1 MPKSIFSFFSGVG
14 LLDLGF
20 DEAGYDV
27 VFVNEFKEEFLN
39 AYRFA
44 RQNRTVDPI
53 YGYHRCSIDDFFTC
67 PYNAFLRHS
76 FYMERNAGNIV
87 GFIGGPPCPDFSV
100 AGKNKGRNGKNG
112 ILAQSYVNLI
122 SQFLPDF
129 FVFENVRGLVKT
141 ERHRVYFNE
150 LKHQLEAAGYF
161 ISDQVLNALSF
172 GVPQDRERVILV
184 GIHRDFYARNQQ
196 PVPAD
201 GLQFPWLQHA
211 VFNDVDA
218 IKDGAWRVT
227 DPFQENSNRYYPRQT
242 PNQYREL
249 CIETWFRRNHVDN
262 HPNANDVFRV
272 KQGLQKMQTI
282 REGDVSGK
290 SFKRL
295 HRWRYSPT
303 AAYGNNEV
311 HLHPY
316 RVRRLSVAETMAIQS
331 LPEWFVLPANMTL
344 SNKFKV
350 IGNGV
355 PVLMA
360 SAIAQTLS
368 ELLDG
373 IVVNRRGNMYEI

>member
-14 LLDLGF
+14 MLDLGF
-20 DEAGYDV
+20 EESGYNI
-27 VFVNEFKEEFLN
+27 VFVNEYKAEFLN

-44 RQNRTVDPI
+44 RRHNPVEPI
-53 YGYHRCSIDDFFTC
+53 YGYHRCSIDDFLFC
-67 PYNAFLRHS
+67 ANRAVLQHNIYL
-76 FYMERNAGNIV
+76 ERNAGNIV
-87 GFIGGPPCPDFSV
+87 GFIGGPPCPDFSI
-100 AGKNKGRNGKNG
+100 AGKNRGRDGENG

-122 SQFLPDF
+122 TQCLPDF
-129 FVFENVRGLVKT
+129 FIFENVRGLVKT

-150 LKHQLEAAGYF
+150 LKQQLQSAGYC
-161 ISDQVLNALSF
+161 ISDRILNALSF
-172 GVPQDRERVILV
+172 GVPQDRDRVILV
-184 GIHRDFYARNQQ
+184 GIHRDFYARNQH
-196 PVPAD
+196 PIPND

-211 VFNDVDA
+211 IFGDA
-218 IKDGAWRVT
+218 YLIKGDNWKTV
-227 DPFQENSNRYYPRQT
+227 DPFHENNNRYFPRQT
-242 PNQYREL
+242 PNHYREL
-249 CIETWFRRNHVDN
+249 CVETWFRRNHVDN
-262 HPNANDVFRV
+262 HPNANDVFLV
-272 KQGLQKMQTI
+272 KKGLHKMQTI
-282 REGDVSGK
+282 QEGDVSRK

-316 RVRRLSVAETMAIQS
+316 RIRRLSVAEAMAIQS
-331 LPEWFVLPANMTL
+331 LPDWFALPENMTL

-368 ELLDG
+368 ELLDD
-373 IVVNRRGNMYEI
+373 IVTN

>member
-20 DEAGYDV
+20 DTAGYDI
-27 VFVNEFKEEFLN
+27 VFVNEYKKEFLD

-44 RQNRTVDPI
+44 RQNRIADPI

-67 PYNAFLRHS
+67 SYTAFLQHS
-76 FYMERNAGNIV
+76 IHLERNVGNII
-87 GFIGGPPCPDFSV
+87 GFVGGPPCPDFSI
-100 AGKNKGRNGKNG
+100 AGKNRGRNGENG

-122 SQFLPDF
+122 TQFLPDF
-129 FVFENVRGLVKT
+129 FVFENVKGLVKT
-141 ERHRVYFNE
+141 ERHRVYFDE
-150 LKHQLEAAGYF
+150 LKQQLQAAGYY

-172 GVPQDRERVILV
+172 GVPQDRDRIILV
-184 GIHRDFYARNQQ
+184 GIHQDFYVRNHKAA
-196 PVPAD
+196 PVD

-211 VFNDVDA
+211 VFGNPEE
-218 IKDGAWRVT
+218 IKAEEWKTT
-227 DPFQENSNRYYPRQT
+227 DPFRENCNRYFPRKT
-242 PNQYREL
+242 PNRYREL
-249 CIETWFRRNHVDN
+249 CVETWFRRNHVDN

-272 KQGLQKMQTI
+272 KQGLHKMQTI
-282 REGDVSGK
+282 PEGDVSGK

-331 LPEWFVLPANMTL
+331 LPDWFALPANMTL

-360 SAIAQTLS
+360 TAIAQTLS
-368 ELLDG
+368 ELLDE
-373 IVVNRRGNMYEI
+373 IVAN

>member
-20 DEAGYDV
+20 NDAGYNI

-39 AYRFA
+39 AYQFA
-44 RQNRTVDPI
+44 RLNHDHNPV
-53 YGYHRCSIDDFFTC
+53 YGYHCCSIDDFLLQ
-67 PYNAFLRHS
+67 PNINNLQNHIQQ
-76 FYMERNAGNIV
+76 ERALGNIV

-100 AGKNKGRNGKNG
+100 AGKNRGRDGANG

-122 SQFLPDF
+122 TQCLPDF
-129 FVFENVRGLVKT
+129 FVFENVRGLVRT

-150 LKHQLEAAGYF
+150 LKQQLKTAGYYT
-161 ISDQVLNALSF
+161 SDQVLNALSF
-172 GVPQDRERVILV
+172 GVPQDRDRVILV
-184 GIHRDFYARNQQ
+184 GIHRNFFALNQH
-196 PVPAD
+196 PVPAVD
-201 GLQFPWLQHA
+201 LQFPWLQHA
-211 VFNDVDA
+211 IFGNA
-218 IKDGAWRVT
+218 EEIKAEEWKAA
-227 DPFQENSNRYYPRQT
+227 DPFRENCNRYFPRRI

-249 CIETWFRRNHVDN
+249 CVETWFRRNNVDN

-272 KQGLQKMQTI
+272 KQGLHKMQTI
-282 REGDVSGK
+282 PEGDVSGK

-316 RVRRLSVAETMAIQS
+316 RVRRLSVAEAMAIQS
-331 LPEWFVLPANMTL
+331 LPDWFALPANMTL

-360 SAIAQTLS
+360 TAIAQTLS
-368 ELLDG
+368 ELLDE
-373 IVVNRRGNMYEI
+373 IVAN

>member
-20 DEAGYDV
+20 DTAGYDI

-44 RQNRTVDPI
+44 RQNRIADPI

-67 PYNAFLRHS
+67 SYTAFLQHS
-76 FYMERNAGNIV
+76 IYLERNVGNII
-87 GFIGGPPCPDFSV
+87 GFVGGPPCPDFSI
-100 AGKNKGRNGKNG
+100 AGKNRGRNGENG

-122 SQFLPDF
+122 TQFLPDF
-129 FVFENVRGLVKT
+129 FVFENVKGLVKT
-141 ERHRVYFNE
+141 ERHRVYF
-150 LKHQLEAAGYF
+150 
-161 ISDQVLNALSF
+161 
-172 GVPQDRERVILV
+172 GVPQDRDRIILV
-184 GIHRDFYARNQQ
+184 GIHENFYVRNHKVT
-196 PVPAD
+196 PMD

-211 VFNDVDA
+211 VFGNPEE
-218 IKDGAWRVT
+218 IKAEGWKTA
-227 DPFQENSNRYYPRQT
+227 DPFRENSNRYFPRQT
-242 PNQYREL
+242 PNPYREL
-249 CIETWFRRNHVDN
+249 CVETWFRRNHVDN
-262 HPNANDVFRV
+262 HPNTNDVFRV

-282 REGDVSGK
+282 PEGDVSGK

-316 RVRRLSVAETMAIQS
+316 RVRRLSVAEAMAIQS
-331 LPEWFVLPANMTL
+331 IPDWFALPANMTL

-360 SAIAQTLS
+360 TAIAQTLS
-368 ELLDG
+368 ELLD
-373 IVVNRRGNMYEI
+373 EIAN